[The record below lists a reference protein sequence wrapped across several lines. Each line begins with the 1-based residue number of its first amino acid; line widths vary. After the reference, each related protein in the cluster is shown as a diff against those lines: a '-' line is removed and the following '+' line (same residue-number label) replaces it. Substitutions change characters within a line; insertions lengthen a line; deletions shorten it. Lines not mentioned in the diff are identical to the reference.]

1 MEHVERPSQGL
12 RAWLAAAGVFVVLLL
27 VLLALEPSAPYLI
40 TALALILA
48 AAVGVTT
55 WALLRTRAARRSYE
69 GCLTEWAAE
78 KAVQAERLRIARDLY
93 DLASHGLGLMT
104 VRVGHG
110 ATRARRPSHQPRRP
124 RSRDRTARPT
134 HRRNHGSLADAP

>member
-12 RAWLAAAGVFVVLLL
+12 RAWLVAAGVFVVLLL

-110 ATRARRPSHQPRRP
+110 ATRTRRPSHQPRRHRAAYSKDASSR
-124 RSRDRTARPT
+124 RSSS
-134 HRRNHGSLADAP
+134 G